1 MPTCLAFDA
10 GSPVTSAAVAR
21 DGAVLA
27 WSSGEGRSG
36 PSLLHHIDAS
46 LRRAEVVL
54 ADLDGILVLSGPG
67 SFTGIRVAL
76 ATAQGFRATL
86 AVPVA
91 AISNLAALA
100 LPALG
105 PLGSPAFRT
114 HRVLALVDALR
125 DEWFAQ
131 EFRLERGAI
140 VALGDPQRVS
150 SAALAP
156 APGAALA
163 AHDGQPLPPHL
174 AAIPVQRSGPLAC
187 AAALAASAETLGGL
201 ARADLRPLYL
211 RAFIPRNPPG

>member
-21 DGAVLA
+21 DGALLA

-36 PSLLHHIDAS
+36 PSLLYHIDAS
-46 LRRAEVVL
+46 LRRAGVAL
-54 ADLDGILVLSGPG
+54 AELDGILALSGPG

-86 AVPVA
+86 AVPVTT
-91 AISNLAALA
+91 ISNLAALA

-105 PLGSPAFRT
+105 SDELRT

-131 EFRLERGAI
+131 EFRLERGEIA
-140 VALGDPQRVS
+140 ALGDPQRVP
-150 SAALAP
+150 SATLAP

-174 AAIPVQRSGPLAC
+174 ATIPVQRSGPLAC

-201 ARADLRPLYL
+201 PRADLRPLYL
-211 RAFIPRNPPG
+211 RTFIPRNPPG